1 MKPRLLVN
9 LGLLALITVLATIAI
24 LKPGKKEVESTP
36 LLALDLRGLHRVTLK
51 NKETLVFEKKEGL
64 WNLTAPFAAP
74 VNQVRVGQLLDITK
88 AVSEANYPVK
98 PDDLAQFGL
107 DAPQA
112 VLGLD
117 DITLQFGSTDPIKM
131 RRYVRIGETLHLVED
146 NFFHH
151 LTASATDYVD
161 KRLTPEKAKIRE
173 IQLPDLKASRD
184 EQGKWTVEPNVKAG
198 IDLAEL
204 ASVWATARAIEV
216 KRWNPVAEGETIR
229 IGFTEGPALEFVVIN
244 KSPELVLGRK
254 DLGLQYTLTAETSRE
269 LLNLPKP
276 KSEAEPESDSENDE
290 SLIHGDGEPAEG
302 EDGDGSHDG
311 DDG

>member
-9 LGLLALITVLATIAI
+9 LGLLGVIAVLATIAI
-24 LKPGKKEVESTP
+24 LKPGKNDVESTP
-36 LLALDLRGLHRVTLK
+36 LLALDLQGLNRVTLK
-51 NKETLVFEKKEGL
+51 NKETLVFEKKAGL

-88 AVSEANYPVK
+88 AVSEAAYPLK
-98 PDDLAQFGL
+98 SDDLAQFGL
-107 DAPQA
+107 NAPQA
-112 VLGLD
+112 ILGLD

-131 RRYVRIGETLHLVED
+131 RRYVRIGDTLHLVED

-161 KRLTPEKAKIRE
+161 KRLIPEGAKIRE
-173 IQLPDLKASRD
+173 IQLSDLKATRD
-184 EQGKWTVEPNVKAG
+184 QQGQWTVEPSTTTG

-204 ASVWATARAIEV
+204 ASVWATARAIDV

-229 IGFTEGPALEFVVIN
+229 IGFSEGAAVEFVILN
-244 KSPELVLGRK
+244 KSPELVVGRK

-269 LLNLPKP
+269 LLNQPKT
-276 KSEAEPESDSENDE
+276 KSETMPESDHDE
-290 SLIHGDGEPAEG
+290 SPLDGHGEPGEDEG
-302 EDGDGSHDG
+302 ESDHG

>member
-9 LGLLALITVLATIAI
+9 LGLLALIAVLATIAI
-24 LKPGKKEVESTP
+24 LKPGKNEVESTP
-36 LLALDLRGLHRVTLK
+36 LLALDLQGLNRVTLK

-64 WNLTAPFAAP
+64 WNLTAPFVAP

-88 AVSEANYPVK
+88 AVSEANYSVQ

-107 DAPQA
+107 DTPQA

-117 DITLQFGSTDPIKM
+117 DMTLQFGSTDPIKM

-151 LTASATDYVD
+151 LTASASDYVD
-161 KRLTPEKAKIRE
+161 KRLIPERAKIRE
-173 IQLPDLKASRD
+173 IQLPDLKATRD
-184 EQGKWTVEPNVKAG
+184 QQGQWTVEPNAKTG
-198 IDLAEL
+198 TDLAEL
-204 ASVWATARAIEV
+204 TSVWATARAIEV
-216 KRWNPVAEGETIR
+216 KRWNPVAEGEPIR
-229 IGFTEGPALEFVVIN
+229 IGFTEGPTLEFVIIN

-276 KSEAEPESDSENDE
+276 KSEAEPESDSDHDENFID
-290 SLIHGDGEPAEG
+290 GDGEPG
-302 EDGDGSHDG
+302 EDGDESHDG

>member
-9 LGLLALITVLATIAI
+9 LGLLALIAVLAAIAI
-24 LKPGKKEVESTP
+24 LKPGKNEVESTP
-36 LLALDLRGLHRVTLK
+36 LLALDLQGLNRVTLK

-98 PDDLAQFGL
+98 PNDLAQFGL

-117 DITLQFGSTDPIKM
+117 DMTLQFGSTDPIKM

-151 LTASATDYVD
+151 LTASASDYVD
-161 KRLTPEKAKIRE
+161 KRLIPERAKIRE
-173 IQLPDLKASRD
+173 IQLPDLKATRD
-184 EQGKWTVEPNVKAG
+184 QQGQWTVEPNAKTG
-198 IDLAEL
+198 TDLAEL
-204 ASVWATARAIEV
+204 TSVWATARAIEV
-216 KRWNPVAEGETIR
+216 KRWNPVAEGEPIR
-229 IGFTEGPALEFVVIN
+229 IGFTEGPALEFVIIN

-276 KSEAEPESDSENDE
+276 KSEAEPESDSDHDENFID
-290 SLIHGDGEPAEG
+290 GDGEPG
-302 EDGDGSHDG
+302 EDGDESHDG

>member
-9 LGLLALITVLATIAI
+9 LGLLALIAVLATIAI
-24 LKPGKKEVESTP
+24 LKPGKNEVESTP
-36 LLALDLRGLHRVTLK
+36 LLALDLQGLNRVTLK

-74 VNQVRVGQLLDITK
+74 VNQFRVGQLLDITK

-98 PDDLAQFGL
+98 PNDLAQFGL

-117 DITLQFGSTDPIKM
+117 DMTLQFGSTDPIKM

-151 LTASATDYVD
+151 LTASASDYVD
-161 KRLTPEKAKIRE
+161 KRLIPERAKIRE
-173 IQLPDLKASRD
+173 IQLPDLKATRD
-184 EQGKWTVEPNVKAG
+184 QQGQWTVEPNAKTG
-198 IDLAEL
+198 TDLAEL
-204 ASVWATARAIEV
+204 TSVWATARAIEV
-216 KRWNPVAEGETIR
+216 KRWNPVAEGEPIR
-229 IGFTEGPALEFVVIN
+229 IGFTEGPALEFVIIN

-276 KSEAEPESDSENDE
+276 KSEAEPESDSDHDENFID
-290 SLIHGDGEPAEG
+290 GDGEPG
-302 EDGDGSHDG
+302 EDGDESHDG

>member
-9 LGLLALITVLATIAI
+9 LGLLALIAVLATIAI
-24 LKPGKKEVESTP
+24 LKPGKNAVESTP
-36 LLALDLRGLHRVTLK
+36 LLALDLQGLNRVTLK

-88 AVSEANYPVK
+88 TVSEANYPVQ

-117 DITLQFGSTDPIKM
+117 DMTLQFGSTDPIKM

-151 LTASATDYVD
+151 LTASASDYVD
-161 KRLTPEKAKIRE
+161 KRLIPERAKIRE
-173 IQLPDLKASRD
+173 IQLPDLKATRD
-184 EQGKWTVEPNVKAG
+184 QQGQWTVEPNAKTG
-198 IDLAEL
+198 TDLAEL
-204 ASVWATARAIEV
+204 TSVWATARAIEV
-216 KRWNPVAEGETIR
+216 KRWNPVAEGEPIR
-229 IGFTEGPALEFVVIN
+229 IGFTEGPALEFVIIN

-276 KSEAEPESDSENDE
+276 KSEAEPESDSDHDENFID
-290 SLIHGDGEPAEG
+290 GDGEPG
-302 EDGDGSHDG
+302 EDGDESHDG